1 MTLDVKVKD
10 PVHKELRSG
19 FSTGA
24 CSAAAAT
31 AAWLFLQDGRLRQ
44 TLEVLFPDGKLRA
57 MSIADC
63 WLSGDRGAV
72 ASIIKDGGD
81 DPDVTDGIRLRV
93 LISEISDREIKQEDI
108 HLVCGGQNLYLRGA
122 SGVGKV
128 TRPGLDVSPGKWA
141 INSGPR
147 RMIRENLEQAGYG
160 QQSKD
165 YLVSIY
171 AENGE
176 AIARRTLNPILGV
189 LGGISIL
196 GTSGIVVPYS
206 HAAYIATIKVL
217 LEGAKAA
224 GCDTVVLATGGRT
237 QQAVSRDYPAL
248 PELAQVRI
256 GDFIAD
262 SLNIVAKQKF
272 KRVIVACMYGKLY
285 KYAQGYTYT
294 HAHTVK
300 LSCEN
305 LAEIVRDVGG
315 RDEEVAHCVSSRSVR
330 EALERLPEHLQQ
342 AVLEVLGR
350 RALQQLEG
358 WCPSTKVE
366 IRLYD
371 PTGTFI
377 QSW

>member
-1 MTLDVKVKD
+1 ML
-10 PVHKELRSG
+10 
-19 FSTGA
+19 
-24 CSAAAAT
+24 
-31 AAWLFLQDGRLRQ
+31 
-44 TLEVLFPDGKLRA
+44 
-57 MSIADC
+57 IADC
-63 WLSGDRGAV
+63 RFSGDGGAE

-81 DPDVTDGIRLRV
+81 DPDVTDGIILRV
-93 LISEISDREIKQEDI
+93 VVSEVSGQDIEPEDFR
-108 HLVCGGQNLYLRGA
+108 LVCGGQYLFLRGV

-160 QQSKD
+160 RQPKS
-165 YLVSIY
+165 YLFSIY

-176 AIARRTLNPILGV
+176 AIARKTLNQTLGV

-224 GCDTVVLATGGRT
+224 GCDTVALVTGGRT
-237 QQAVSRDYPAL
+237 QRAVSRDFPAL
-248 PELAQVRI
+248 SELSLVRI

-262 SLNIVAKQKF
+262 SLKIAEVQKF
-272 KRVIVACMYGKLY
+272 NRVIIACMYGKLY
-285 KYAQGYTYT
+285 KYAQGYSYT

-305 LAEIVRDVGG
+305 LAEIVRELGG
-315 RDEEVAHCVSSRSVR
+315 DADYISQCSASRSVR
-330 EALERLPEHLQQ
+330 EALEHLPADLQL
-342 AVLEVLGR
+342 AVLEALGR
-350 RALQQLEG
+350 RALQQLET
-358 WCPSTKVE
+358 WCPTAKVE

-371 PTGTFI
+371 PTGRFI